1 MVWVSSPLRLGGSSS
16 IFHYWS
22 GKPFDLAQCL
32 GMLLHPPSISR
43 VLPRPLP
50 GTFHV
55 SSPVGCLGLSGLGSV
70 SPIGLAGTGPLNT

>member
-1 MVWVSSPLRLGGSSS
+1 
-16 IFHYWS
+16 
-22 GKPFDLAQCL
+22 
-32 GMLLHPPSISR
+32 MLLHPPSISR

-50 GTFHV
+50 GTFRV